1 MSKIGEMQQ
10 ERAVVMMEGLKCAVL
25 ADMFA
30 PENAARQK
38 ILAKIIREVADNTE
52 QKAWTVGKMADI
64 GEKLKALFRAMGNM
78 VEA

>member
-1 MSKIGEMQQ
+1 MSKISEMQQ
-10 ERAVVMMEGLKCAVL
+10 ERAVAMMDGLKCAVL

>member
-1 MSKIGEMQQ
+1 M
-10 ERAVVMMEGLKCAVL
+10 KCAVL

-52 QKAWTVGKMADI
+52 QKAWTMSKMADV
-64 GEKLKALFRAMGNM
+64 GEKLKALFRTMGNV

>member
-1 MSKIGEMQQ
+1 MTKTSEMQQ
-10 ERAVVMMEGLKCAVL
+10 DRAVAMMEGLKCAVL

-30 PENAARQK
+30 PKNTARQK
-38 ILAKIIREVADNTE
+38 ILANIIWEVADNTE

-64 GEKLKALFRAMGNM
+64 SEKLKALFRAMDNV